1 MAAIEQ
7 VAVPKASN
15 TDLLAEANH
24 RIANHLALLSGMV
37 QMQASALTRGPDMYT
52 RAQVKGMLQETA
64 GKIVGIGNMHR
75 RFAHSAGDEDLD
87 LSTHLIECT
96 HQLVSHLALDSRIA
110 MKERLEKNC
119 FVSPDQAQTIVLI
132 VGEILMNAV
141 KHAHPT
147 GLPISLEICCARTRD
162 GGIVLE
168 VGDDGVGF
176 PEGFDA
182 ETDGG
187 LGLRLIRSLSEKLN
201 ARLDIESDSLGL
213 QFRLRIPPNRA

>member
-37 QMQASALTRGPDMYT
+37 QMQASALAKGPDLYT

-75 RFAHSAGDEDLD
+75 RFAHSAGDEEFD

-96 HQLVSHLALDSRIA
+96 HQLVSHLALDKRVAI
-110 MKERLEKNC
+110 KERLEKNC
-119 FVSPDQAQTIVLI
+119 FVTPDQAQTIVLI

-147 GLPISLEICCARTRD
+147 GLPISLEICCARSKD
-162 GGIVLE
+162 GGIVVE

-182 ETDGG
+182 KTDGG
-187 LGLRLIRSLSEKLN
+187 LGLRLIRSLADKLN

-213 QFRLRIPPNRA
+213 QFRLRIPPSR